1 MSLIGGGGS
10 GAGGAGNVAG
20 SNPAGVGTSLNYV
33 GNLVY
38 AYSGDVTLNAS
49 LANPTT
55 LLEFTTGAELI
66 FGNVSWGSDV
76 VGGNDTRVNISI
88 NNQRIFICRYS
99 NGENESNDQPLN
111 IIIPPFSKI
120 LIAIGSEV
128 SETATAI
135 FTGEIHA

>member
-1 MSLIGGGGS
+1 MALVGGGG
-10 GAGGAGNVAG
+10 APNVAG

-38 AYSGDVTLNAS
+38 AYSGDVTIAAS

-55 LLEFTTGAELI
+55 LLEFTTGAEI
-66 FGNVSWGSDV
+66 ISGNVSWGSDI

-88 NNQRIFICRYS
+88 NSERIFICRYS
-99 NGENESNDQPLN
+99 SGESESNDQPLN

-120 LIAIGSEV
+120 LIAIGAEV
-128 SETATAI
+128 SVTATAL